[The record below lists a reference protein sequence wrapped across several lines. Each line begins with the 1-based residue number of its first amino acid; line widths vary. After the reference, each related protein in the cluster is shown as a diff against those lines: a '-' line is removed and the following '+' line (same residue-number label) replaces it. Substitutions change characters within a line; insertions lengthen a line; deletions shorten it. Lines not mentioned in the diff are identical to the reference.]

1 MDVTNRFVLDFARQF
16 AISLPGA
23 RILDFGCGAGTVV
36 AAGRA
41 AGLDMLGAEVFFQ
54 GSPGARAE
62 AERAGLLET
71 AIHEIRGGRLD
82 FEDGAFDLVTN
93 NQVMEHVGDLDAT
106 LGELHRVL
114 KRDGV
119 LLSIFPSREVLREG
133 HIGIPFSHWFA
144 KDSKPRFYC
153 TWALRS
159 LGLGT
164 WKEQA
169 PTRRQ
174 WAVDKL
180 GWIDAYTHYRPKR
193 EIFLAFDRY
202 FTTEMREP
210 DYIRYRLLDR
220 PGRRAPSRSS
230 PFDSLAAQA
239 GRAGR
244 STTLAPQLDARSES
258 PPRA

>member
-1 MDVTNRFVLDFARQF
+1 MDVTNRFVLDFAKSF
-16 AISLPGA
+16 ALSRPGA
-23 RILDFGCGAGTVV
+23 RILDFGCGSGSLV

-41 AGLDMLGAEVFFQ
+41 ARLDMLGADVFFQ
-54 GSPGARAE
+54 GSPGKLAE
-62 AERAGLLET
+62 AERAGLLNT
-71 AIHEIRGGRLD
+71 AIHEIRDGRLD

-93 NQVMEHVGDLDAT
+93 NQVLEHVEDLDAV

-119 LLSIFPSREVLREG
+119 LLSIFPSREVFREG

-144 KDSKPRFYC
+144 KDSKPRFYY

-174 WAVDKL
+174 WASDKL
-180 GWIDAYTHYRPKR
+180 GWIDAYTRYRPKR
-193 EIFLAFDRY
+193 EILLAFERY

-210 DYIRYRLLDR
+210 DYIRYRLRDT
-220 PGRRAPSRSS
+220 PA
-230 PFDSLAAQA
+230 
-239 GRAGR
+239 
-244 STTLAPQLDARSES
+244 LAPLAHLLELPGAPATAAAVFRKLAFMVLVSRRRE
-258 PPRA
+258 R

>member
-1 MDVTNRFVLDFARQF
+1 MDVTNRFVLDFARRF
-16 AISLPGA
+16 AMSRPGA
-23 RILDFGCGAGTVV
+23 RILDFGCGAGTLV

-41 AGLDMLGAEVFFQ
+41 AGLDMLGADVFFK

-62 AERAGLLET
+62 VERAGLLET
-71 AIHEIRGGRLD
+71 VVHDIRDGRLD
-82 FEDGAFDLVTN
+82 FDDGAFDLVVN
-93 NQVMEHVGDLDAT
+93 NQVLEHVEDLDAV
-106 LGELHRVL
+106 LDDLHRVL

-119 LLSIFPSREVLREG
+119 LLSVFPSRDVFREG

-144 KDSKPRFYC
+144 KGSKPRFYY

-193 EIFLAFDRY
+193 EIFLAFDRH
-202 FTTEMREP
+202 FTTETREP
-210 DYIRYRLLDR
+210 DYMRYRLKDT
-220 PGRRAPSRSS
+220 PG
-230 PFDSLAAQA
+230 
-239 GRAGR
+239 
-244 STTLAPQLDARSES
+244 LAPLAGLLDLPGAPAMAAAVFRKLAFMVLVS
-258 PPRA
+258 RRRDR